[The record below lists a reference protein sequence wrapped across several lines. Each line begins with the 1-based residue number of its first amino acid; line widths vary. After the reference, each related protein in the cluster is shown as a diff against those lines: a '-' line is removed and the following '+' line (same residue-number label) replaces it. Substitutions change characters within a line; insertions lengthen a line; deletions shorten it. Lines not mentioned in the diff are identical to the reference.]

1 MKYHRTPIEVD
12 AVCMAAD
19 FVVGEQEGRAG
30 DYLVTFE
37 DGRQVVFDSGSFSSM
52 FALGSFDAPVASV
65 DRALRRNVSPD
76 KVIPFTGTPEEAERE
91 ENQTSEAACF
101 TCGEDVRVSQMDALR
116 NCPDCARK
124 YVLKQADAE
133 VVKPAAIP
141 ATAGPQI
148 VLCNTCGAPGPSER
162 MNARGCFRCD
172 PELMAQAMAQMGV

>member
-37 DGRQVVFDSGSFSSM
+37 DGRQVVFDVGSFSSM
-52 FALGSFDAPVASV
+52 FALGSYDEPVSIANKFI
-65 DRALRRNVSPD
+65 RRHVAPD
-76 KVIPFTGTPEEAERE
+76 KVIPFTGTPEDAERE

-116 NCPDCARK
+116 NCPACASN
-124 YVLKQADAE
+124 YVLKPANVE

-141 ATAGPQI
+141 AAAGPQI
-148 VLCNTCGAPGPSER
+148 VLCNTCGAPGPAER
-162 MNARGCFRCD
+162 MNASGCFRCD
-172 PELMAQAMAQMGV
+172 PELMVQAMAQIGG